1 VLWRALSPVI
11 VAVAAQAIVTFAVV
25 AVLRSV
31 GVARGPAAFMAAALG
46 LASLV
51 LIGTRGERAPL
62 REAVS
67 LVRSSRVR
75 T

>member
-1 VLWRALSPVI
+1 
-11 VAVAAQAIVTFAVV
+11 
-25 AVLRSV
+25 